1 MARSLS
7 SNIQTQITQEGI
19 RVVHLL
25 KLETSTAIKATNHVK
40 DLIFSSDTYQAGG
53 EFLGIE
59 AVQETGNLEYTN
71 INVSLNNV
79 TTSVRD
85 IFTAGNYVNKAAT
98 VYVAFLDTDETILDA
113 YEYFK
118 GSITACNIDESKSSF
133 AINIELAS
141 HFKNWDI
148 KKGRRYTQASQ
159 EEFITKK
166 IADGVLSSGTTD
178 KGLEFAHQANKD
190 VRWNR

>member
-1 MARSLS
+1 MARTLS
-7 SNIQTQITQEGI
+7 SNIQTQIAAEGI

-40 DLIFSSDTYQAGG
+40 DLTFDSDTYQAGG
-53 EFLGIE
+53 EFLGVE

-71 INVSLNNV
+71 VNVSLNNV
-79 TTSVRD
+79 SVTVRN

-98 VYVAFLDTDETILDA
+98 VFVAFLDTDETIIDA
-113 YEYFK
+113 YEFFK
-118 GSITACNIDESKSSF
+118 GSITACNIDESKSGF

-159 EEFITKK
+159 EDFI
-166 IADGVLSSGTTD
+166 ARNSLSTD